1 MKTRSYD
8 DIVVKENEMSKS
20 TNGELKI
27 YFDKE
32 VSEEE

>member
-8 DIVVKENEMSKS
+8 DIVVKENEMRKS
-20 TNGELKI
+20 TNDELKI
-27 YFDKE
+27 YFGKE